1 MKEKYQSDLLEA
13 IHETAKGLH
22 KIGVIDDKEM
32 REYNKDCLVQ
42 EPKTANEAESPP
54 EVAHITA

>member
-1 MKEKYQSDLLEA
+1 MKENYQSDLLEA

-22 KIGVIDDKEM
+22 KIGVIGDKEM
-32 REYNKDCLVQ
+32 KAYNEDCLVQ
-42 EPKTANEAESPP
+42 EPKTALEAERPP

>member
-22 KIGVIDDKEM
+22 KIRVIDDKEM
-32 REYNKDCLVQ
+32 REYDEDCLVQ
-42 EPKTANEAESPP
+42 EPKTDHDAERSL
-54 EVAHITA
+54 EVAHVTV